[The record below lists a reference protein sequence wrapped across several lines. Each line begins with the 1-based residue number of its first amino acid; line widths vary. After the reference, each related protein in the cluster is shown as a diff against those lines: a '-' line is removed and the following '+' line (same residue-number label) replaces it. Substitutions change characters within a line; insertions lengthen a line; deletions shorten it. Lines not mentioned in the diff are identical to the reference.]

1 MAKFADAA
9 PESVTLLTG
18 HRYAEGPPSDPG
30 VTLDRLLAPN
40 PSFIHRMAETEE
52 ISRSARIPY
61 VMAETNSCFKA
72 GKAGVSDVFGAA
84 LWAVD
89 YMLQLAKSGE
99 RGVYFHGG
107 ANGWYTPIADG
118 SGKPFEARP
127 IYYGLEM
134 CRSQLGSEL
143 VATNVARNSANVSI
157 YALRNPRRLVVI
169 NKGAKET
176 GIRLTGGETATQVAR
191 LTAPSPAAKTG
202 ISLAMQTIEPASAFA
217 ITGYSA
223 AVFELRSP

>member
-1 MAKFADAA
+1 VAKFADAA

-89 YMLQLAKSGE
+89 YMLQLAKSLE

-134 CRSQLGSEL
+134 CRSQLG
-143 VATNVARNSANVSI
+143 ANW
-157 YALRNPRRLVVI
+157 LPRMSQETPPMFLYMPCGI
-169 NKGAKET
+169 HGGLWSSTKE
-176 GIRLTGGETATQVAR
+176 RR
-191 LTAPSPAAKTG
+191 KR
-202 ISLAMQTIEPASAFA
+202 AF
-217 ITGYSA
+217 
-223 AVFELRSP
+223 V